1 MPMNPPEMVPVVSFS
16 IYAVGYDDR
25 GLFVQSRLFGYRP
38 GNVTLYRHAER
49 EHFDILRRAVSPQRY
64 FLKAIEGRF
73 EGEPVD

>member
-1 MPMNPPEMVPVVSFS
+1 M
-16 IYAVGYDDR
+16 
-25 GLFVQSRLFGYRP
+25 QSRLFGYRP